1 MKSSSSNRGSIEP
14 PSSAL
19 CHLLPGAE
27 RGIGLCP
34 SSSGS
39 MKLCCRRELQ
49 HTLATRNLQN
59 NAQTLNSCGKSRDF
73 PCSHLNSLW
82 LLHLQQKRR
91 AVCVRAGRRWGCLSR
106 AVVRV
111 WSTMAQQLIL
121 PRDTAWARAQ
131 GSITLI
137 KSDALIQCWL
147 PSRADPQGRIQLP
160 VGTSSPGH
168 R

>member
-1 MKSSSSNRGSIEP
+1 MILPALVLFYEAVLWQEEAAAHLGNPKPLKQCTDIE
-14 PSSAL
+14 
-19 CHLLPGAE
+19 LLW
-27 RGIGLCP
+27 
-34 SSSGS
+34 
-39 MKLCCRRELQ
+39 
-49 HTLATRNLQN
+49 
-59 NAQTLNSCGKSRDF
+59 KSRDF

-82 LLHLQQKRR
+82 LLHLQQKSR

-137 KSDALIQCWL
+137 KNDALMQRSV
-147 PSRADPQGRIQLP
+147 PSRADPQGCIQLP
-160 VGTSSPGH
+160 MGTRSPGH